1 MHHAPHALLNLFFS
15 GARRAREKKVKGV
28 ERRIMISFIVEDL
41 VITLNI
47 KVILLFI
54 IFWLLILGLITTKGN
69 NLLTF
74 IITRRI
80 PWLK

>member
-1 MHHAPHALLNLFFS
+1 M
-15 GARRAREKKVKGV
+15 KGV

-54 IFWLLILGLITTKGN
+54 IFWLLILGLIITIIIITTYII
-69 NLLTF
+69 LTF
-74 IITRRI
+74 V
-80 PWLK
+80 KS